1 MTVRRIT
8 THRIQAMKDRGEPI
22 PMVTAYDYT
31 AARIAD
37 NAGIP
42 IILVGDSMGMVVL
55 GYDTTIQVT
64 VDDIVR
70 ATSAVAR
77 GAHRP
82 LIVADMPFMSYQVD
96 ARTALR
102 NAGRLVQEGNAQ
114 AVKLEGGQA
123 AVPTIGR
130 LTDAGVAVMGH
141 IGLTPQSVHQLG
153 GYRIQGKTERSARQL
168 VQDALA
174 IEEAGAFAVVLELI
188 PAELAE
194 EITSRLRIPT
204 IGIGAGVHTDGQVQV
219 LHDMLGLSLDHT
231 PRHAGHYAALAPI
244 MEDALRRYADDVR
257 DRKFPTDAHSFFA
270 DESRVTSDVA
280 RAERDERETDGQ

>member
-204 IGIGAGVHTDGQVQV
+204 IGIGAGIHTDGQVQV

-244 MEDALRRYADDVR
+244 MEDALRQYADDVR

-270 DESRVTSDVA
+270 DESRVASDVG
-280 RAERDERETDGQ
+280 RVDRDERETDGQ

>member
-42 IILVGDSMGMVVL
+42 MILVGDSMGMVVL

-102 NAGRLVQEGNAQ
+102 NAGRLIQEGGAQ

-123 AVPTIGR
+123 AVPIIGR

-153 GYRIQGKTERSARQL
+153 GYRIQGRTERSARQL
-168 VQDALA
+168 VEDALA
-174 IEEAGAFAVVLELI
+174 IEEVGAFAVVLELI

-204 IGIGAGVHTDGQVQV
+204 IGIGAGIHTDGQVQV

-257 DRKFPTDAHSFFA
+257 ERRFPTDSHSFFA

>member
-31 AARIAD
+31 AARLAD

-102 NAGRLVQEGNAQ
+102 NAGRLVQEGGAQ
-114 AVKLEGGQA
+114 AVKLEGGQS

-130 LTDAGVAVMGH
+130 LSDAGVAVMGH

-168 VQDALA
+168 VEDALA
-174 IEEAGAFAVVLELI
+174 IEDAGAFALVLELI
-188 PAELAE
+188 PAELARD
-194 EITSRLRIPT
+194 ITSRLRIPT

-231 PRHAGHYAALAPI
+231 PKHAGHYAALAPI
-244 MEDALRRYADDVR
+244 IEDALRRYADDVR
-257 DRKFPTDAHSFFA
+257 ERKFPTDSHSFFA
-270 DESRVTSDVA
+270 DESRVTSSVTSV
-280 RAERDERETDGQ
+280 ERDERETDGQ